1 MYKKVLTWIDR
12 NNSFLDSLTFNIP
25 QNSFKL
31 ITAFDFSHIFSLKCW
46 HFWVGIQKLDSL
58 YFAQFG
64 HTLVSSLT
72 LQNKL
77 VSKHRLRPE
86 QAHLQIWLPSIVNLM
101 QSCDFMK
108 SRRLWLFYPVTFS
121 NLFSDLYNQQ
131 LTATYSVLDWAFR
144 LWFNSARLS
153 SQHILQLSRKR
164 ISWSRLRDNCKQ
176 KFRLFANSKEVKNL
190 WNHTGSVVRRTRM
203 RKLAKNIDIKH
214 LKIELT

>member
-153 SQHILQLSRKR
+153 SQHILQLSRKQ

-176 KFRLFANSKEVKNL
+176 KFRLVANSKEVKNL

>member
-12 NNSFLDSLTFNIP
+12 NNSFLDSLPFNIP

-86 QAHLQIWLPSIVNLM
+86 QAHLQIWLPSISSIWCNHVI
-101 QSCDFMK
+101 SWK
-108 SRRLWLFYPVTFS
+108 RRRLFYPVTFS
-121 NLFSDLYNQQ
+121 NLFSDLYKQ
-131 LTATYSVLDWAFR
+131 LPATYSLRLSIR

-153 SQHILQLSRKR
+153 SQHILQLSKT
-164 ISWSRLRDNCKQ
+164 N
-176 KFRLFANSKEVKNL
+176 FMVKVA
-190 WNHTGSVVRRTRM
+190 W
-203 RKLAKNIDIKH
+203 
-214 LKIELT
+214 

>member
-58 YFAQFG
+58 YFPQFG

-153 SQHILQLSRKR
+153 SQHILQLSPKQ

-176 KFRLFANSKEVKNL
+176 KFRLVANSKEVKNL

-203 RKLAKNIDIKH
+203 RKLAKNIDIEH

>member
-25 QNSFKL
+25 QNSFQL

-121 NLFSDLYNQQ
+121 NLFSDLYKQ
-131 LTATYSVLDWAFR
+131 LTATYSVLDWAFAYDSTQ
-144 LWFNSARLS
+144 LGSAVS
-153 SQHILQLSRKR
+153 IFCSCRKR

-176 KFRLFANSKEVKNL
+176 KFRLVANSKEVKNL
-190 WNHTGSVVRRTRM
+190 WNHNESQSSDEHGCGNSPKISTS
-203 RKLAKNIDIKH
+203 NIWK
-214 LKIELT
+214 